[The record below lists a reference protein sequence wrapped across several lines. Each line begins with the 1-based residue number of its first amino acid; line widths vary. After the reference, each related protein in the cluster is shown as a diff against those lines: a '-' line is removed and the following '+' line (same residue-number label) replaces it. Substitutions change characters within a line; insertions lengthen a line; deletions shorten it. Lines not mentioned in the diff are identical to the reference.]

1 MSISQRYRELV
12 ADVQELAR
20 ELGREAAAEEKKAL
34 QLVAQAAEGLAEY
47 AEGVGEIPRIRLEV
61 ELTPVLLK
69 AHTQL
74 DRARLLLEEGGA
86 EDRAVAVWEHEQKVY
101 RLLND
106 L

>member
-12 ADVQELAR
+12 EDVQTLAR
-20 ELGREAAAEEKKAL
+20 ELRQGGPEEEAKAA
-34 QLVAQAAEGLAEY
+34 QMVVRAAEGLAEH
-47 AEGVGEIPRIRLEV
+47 AEAVGEIPRIRLEAQ
-61 ELTPVLLK
+61 LTPILLK

-74 DRARLLLEEGGA
+74 DRARLLLEEDGS
-86 EDRAVAVWEHEQKVY
+86 EDRAAAVWDHEQKIY